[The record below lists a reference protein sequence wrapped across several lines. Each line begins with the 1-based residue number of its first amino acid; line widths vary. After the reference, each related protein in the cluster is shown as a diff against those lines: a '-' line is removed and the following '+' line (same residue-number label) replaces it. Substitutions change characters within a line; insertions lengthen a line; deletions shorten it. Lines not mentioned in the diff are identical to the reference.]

1 MNPVLI
7 VWKKEIRELLRDK
20 RVRNAAIVSPFFI
33 LLLMM
38 AMFGFIINTAG
49 KKENQK
55 FTIVQADN
63 AVVTA
68 MKAAKFNVSTVATAE
83 EGQKKIKAGEI
94 GLVIEFPKDFD
105 QQLASEKPATVTA
118 YIDPTDQKAQIA
130 LASLR
135 KVMDALGTA
144 KLEKILTQKGVAKEM
159 SEPIKVKTEEVRL
172 GEKGASEFLIS
183 LLPYMI
189 TIYAFFGGFGAGGE
203 IVAGEKE
210 KTTLETLLVT
220 SVRRKDIAMGKFLAL
235 ASICAMSSLSAL
247 MGVIFAGASGLP
259 MFKPLFPDGL
269 GMGPMQIAA
278 ILITLVPTVA
288 LFGALLLAVSTLAK
302 NIREAQQFL
311 AVVNIVVLTPAI
323 FGQVIGLTD
332 LSRARW
338 VSLVPVLNTSTSIR
352 SALQGKLDWVGLGL
366 TVLVGVTLA
375 AILIR
380 IAVHL
385 FEQEK
390 VLARN

>member
-1 MNPVLI
+1 
-7 VWKKEIRELLRDK
+7 
-20 RVRNAAIVSPFFI
+20 
-33 LLLMM
+33 
-38 AMFGFIINTAG
+38 
-49 KKENQK
+49 
-55 FTIVQADN
+55 
-63 AVVTA
+63 
-68 MKAAKFNVSTVATAE
+68 
-83 EGQKKIKAGEI
+83 
-94 GLVIEFPKDFD
+94 
-105 QQLASEKPATVTA
+105 
-118 YIDPTDQKAQIA
+118 
-130 LASLR
+130 
-135 KVMDALGTA
+135 
-144 KLEKILTQKGVAKEM
+144 
-159 SEPIKVKTEEVRL
+159 
-172 GEKGASEFLIS
+172 
-183 LLPYMI
+183 
-189 TIYAFFGGFGAGGE
+189 
-203 IVAGEKE
+203 
-210 KTTLETLLVT
+210 
-220 SVRRKDIAMGKFLAL
+220 
-235 ASICAMSSLSAL
+235 
-247 MGVIFAGASGLP
+247 